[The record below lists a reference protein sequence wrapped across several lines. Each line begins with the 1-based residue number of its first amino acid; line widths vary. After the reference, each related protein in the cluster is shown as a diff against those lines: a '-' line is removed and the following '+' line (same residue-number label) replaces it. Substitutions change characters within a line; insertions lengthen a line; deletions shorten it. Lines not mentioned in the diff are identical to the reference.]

1 MVTLVAGATLVTSAC
16 QGSENRAMSTS
27 DVHDTSVSTTS
38 SSPSP
43 AGATRITPS
52 ALPSVVVPSAAN
64 VHSEAGAIAF
74 ARFFTAEVDRS
85 FVTLDARFLKAR
97 SLPTCEGC
105 AVVIGTIAEN
115 HQDDKKQQAPSFR
128 IKGATIEGSRGRT
141 VVLWLPTDVIRVP
154 FHNSQG
160 EANGE
165 VKPQS
170 VTWQVGLDWTDGGWM
185 VSEFAPVA
193 P

>member
-1 MVTLVAGATLVTSAC
+1 MARVGVRTRDDMTSDAKLPDC
-16 QGSENRAMSTS
+16 PHAALSENAVPRW
-27 DVHDTSVSTTS
+27 
-38 SSPSP
+38 
-43 AGATRITPS
+43 RR
-52 ALPSVVVPSAAN
+52 LVVPSAAN

-105 AVVIGTIAEN
+105 ALVIGTIAEN
-115 HQDDKKQQAPSFR
+115 HQDVKKQQAPSFR
-128 IKGATIEGSRGRT
+128 IKGATIEGSRSRT

-165 VKPQS
+165 VQPQS

-193 P
+193 R